1 MKRFFFLFAVAA
13 ACFFSIDAAAQQDTL
28 PNFSVKNAGGNRVI
42 VGWFNTMA
50 DMKQISIQRSHDS
63 LRNYKTILSVAD
75 PKAIQNGFVDTQAPN
90 DHMYYRIFYVV
101 GDGMYFFTAAKKP
114 VIDTTRATTGV
125 QFDNQIPTNGTGV
138 VKETAVVK
146 QPSYVPSFYV
156 YTKND
161 GNVFLNLPN
170 AGKDDYRI
178 KFFTES
184 GTLLFEIKDIKETGV
199 VLDKANFHRSG
210 WYHFELFKDD
220 KVIEKHR
227 FFIPKSF

>member
-1 MKRFFFLFAVAA
+1 MKRFVSFFAVAA
-13 ACFFSIDAAAQQDTL
+13 ALFFSQVAAAQQDTL
-28 PNFSVKNAGGNRVI
+28 PHFSVKNAGGNRVI
-42 VGWFNTMA
+42 IGWTNTIA

-75 PKAIQNGFVDTQAPN
+75 PKAVQNGFVDTQAPN

-101 GDGMYFFTAAKKP
+101 GDGMYFFTAAKRP
-114 VIDTTRATTGV
+114 VIDTTRASTAV
-125 QFDNQIPTNGTGV
+125 QLDNQMPVNGTGV
-138 VKETAVVK
+138 VKETPVVK

-170 AGKDDYRI
+170 ADKDDYRI
-178 KFFTES
+178 KFFEES
-184 GTLLFEIKDIKETGV
+184 GALLFEIKDIKESGL

>member
-1 MKRFFFLFAVAA
+1 MKKIVSLFAVLA
-13 ACFFSIDAAAQQDTL
+13 ACFLSFNAAAQQDTL
-28 PNFSVKNAGGNRVI
+28 PNFSVKNGGGNRYI
-42 VGWFNTMA
+42 IGWTNPFP

-101 GDGMYFFTAAKKP
+101 GDGMFFFTEAKKP
-114 VIDTTRATTGV
+114 VIDTTRATTAVELDGQV
-125 QFDNQIPTNGTGV
+125 PAAVTGV
-138 VKETAVVK
+138 VKEAEVVK
-146 QPSYVPSFYV
+146 KPSYVPSFYV

-170 AGKDDYRI
+170 ADKDDYRI
-178 KFFTES
+178 KFFEEN
-184 GTLLFEIKDIKETGV
+184 GKLLFEIKDIKETGL

>member
-1 MKRFFFLFAVAA
+1 MKRFVSLLAVVT
-13 ACFFSIDAAAQQDTL
+13 ACFWGLEAAAQQDTL
-28 PNFSVKNAGGNRVI
+28 PNFSVKNGGNNRYI
-42 VGWFNTMA
+42 IGWTNPFPN
-50 DMKQISIQRSHDS
+50 MKQISIQRSHDS

-75 PKAIQNGFVDTQAPN
+75 PKAVQNGFVDTQAPN

-101 GDGMYFFTAAKKP
+101 GDGMFFFTEAKKP
-114 VIDTTRATTGV
+114 VIDTTRASTAI
-125 QFDNQIPTNGTGV
+125 QLDNQVTANGDDALKETVV
-138 VKETAVVK
+138 VKK
-146 QPSYVPSFYV
+146 PSYVPSFYV

-170 AGKDDYRI
+170 ADKDEYRI
-178 KFFTES
+178 KFFEEN
-184 GTLLFEIKDIKETGV
+184 GTPLFEIKDIKESGL

>member
-1 MKRFFFLFAVAA
+1 MKRFFFLFAVIAA
-13 ACFFSIDAAAQQDTL
+13 SFFSQEAAAQQDTL
-28 PNFSVKNAGGNRVI
+28 PHFSVKNAGGNRVI
-42 VGWFNTMA
+42 IGWINTIA

-75 PKAIQNGFVDTQAPN
+75 PKAIQNGFVDAQAPN

-101 GDGMYFFTAAKKP
+101 GDGMFFFTEAKRP
-114 VIDTTRATTGV
+114 VIDTTRAGIEGQNNLTL
-125 QFDNQIPTNGTGV
+125 INGNGV
-138 VKETAVVK
+138 VKESAVVK
-146 QPSYVPSFYV
+146 KPSYIPSFYV

-170 AGKDDYRI
+170 ADKDEYRI
-178 KFFTES
+178 KFFEES
-184 GTLLFEIKDIKETGV
+184 GALLFEIKDIKETGV